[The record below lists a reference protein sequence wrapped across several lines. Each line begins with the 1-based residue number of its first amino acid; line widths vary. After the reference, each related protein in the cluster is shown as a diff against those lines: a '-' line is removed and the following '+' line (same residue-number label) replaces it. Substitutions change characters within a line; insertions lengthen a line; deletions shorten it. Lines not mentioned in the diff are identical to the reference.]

1 MEAIN
6 KIWQYVKNNKLYLLV
21 MLIGS
26 IAFLLQ
32 MNEVVLYADDF
43 SLGIVSKGGFSNI
56 FKYFKTNYLTWG
68 GRINSYMGNY
78 IFNV

>member
-1 MEAIN
+1 MKILN
-6 KIWQYVKNNKLYLLV
+6 KTWQYIKENKLYLLV

-32 MNEVVLYADDF
+32 MKEVVLYADDF
-43 SLGIVSKGGFSNI
+43 SLGIISKGGFKEI
-56 FKYFKTNYLTWG
+56 FSYLKQNYLNWG
-68 GRINSYMGNY
+68 GRINCFMGNY